1 VDSAGNRTAK
11 TDQYANVTSNYTY
24 DPIYELTQV
33 TQATDLMEL
42 THPGS
47 CEKR

>member
-1 VDSAGNRTAK
+1 MDSAGNRTAK